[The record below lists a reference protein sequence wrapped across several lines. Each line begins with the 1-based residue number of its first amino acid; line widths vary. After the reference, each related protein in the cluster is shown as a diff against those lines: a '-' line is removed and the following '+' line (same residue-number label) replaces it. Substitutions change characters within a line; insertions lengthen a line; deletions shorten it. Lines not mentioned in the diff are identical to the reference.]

1 VALAGAAV
9 AEQHDRGAGVDE
21 RAGGQGGDGGRRD
34 PGCHRGVEVLQ
45 PLEPGEVG
53 LQQAA
58 GLAALGALVDLGGQ
72 HLGQE
77 ATVGE
82 AFAGGVVGDA
92 GRFGGDG
99 RQVQLAAGDPDGRL
113 SGLLGHRFHAPT
125 SPTSALATSRSD
137 WPWPSPS
144 T

>member
-9 AEQHDRGAGVDE
+9 AQQHDRGAGVDE

-34 PGCHRGVEVLQ
+34 PGCHRGVEILQ
-45 PLEPGEVG
+45 PLHPGEVG
-53 LQQAA
+53 LQQPS
-58 GLAALGALVDLGGQ
+58 GLAALGAFVDLGSQ

-99 RQVQLAAGDPDGRL
+99 GQVELAAGDPDGGL
-113 SGLLGHRFHAPT
+113 GGLLGHRFHTPT
-125 SPTSALATSRSD
+125 SWISAPAISRSG
-137 WPWPSPS
+137 WS
-144 T
+144 

>member
-9 AEQHDRGAGVDE
+9 AQQDDRGTGVDE
-21 RAGGQGGDGGRRD
+21 PTLLQGGDGGRRD

-45 PLEPGEVG
+45 PLHPGEVG

-58 GLAALGALVDLGGQ
+58 GLAALGAFVDLGSQ

-82 AFAGGVVGDA
+82 AFAGGVVGDPW
-92 GRFGGDG
+92 GFGGDG
-99 RQVQLAAGDPDGRL
+99 GQV
-113 SGLLGHRFHAPT
+113 
-125 SPTSALATSRSD
+125 
-137 WPWPSPS
+137 
-144 T
+144 